1 MRIFARVNSVRMGKG
16 RDKDL
21 VRLRDEALCRRYYQ
35 LTEKQRLRFDDA
47 LKILSSQ
54 EFFISEER
62 IMAIIRRKVGELE
75 GLALRAVP
83 KVKMPKLTARQLEL
97 FVEDGETVD

>member
-1 MRIFARVNSVRMGKG
+1 MGKG
-16 RDKDL
+16 RDRDL
-21 VRLRDEALCRRYYQ
+21 VNLRDEALCRRYYQ

-75 GLALRAVP
+75 GLALKAVP
-83 KVKMPKLTARQLEL
+83 KVRMPRLTARQLEL
-97 FVEDGETVD
+97 FTDEAESSDVSQPAGHQ

>member
-1 MRIFARVNSVRMGKG
+1 MGKG

-21 VRLRDEALCRRYYQ
+21 VRIRDEALCRRYYQ

-47 LKILSSQ
+47 LKILSNQ

-75 GLALRAVP
+75 DTALRAVP
-83 KVKMPKLTARQLEL
+83 KVRMPRLTAKQLEL
-97 FVEDGETVD
+97 FVEDGEAVD